1 MPDYFTHYLAAA
13 EIFRRLDKNSKDTLS
28 RDGDLYL
35 LGAQGPD
42 VFFFYGLSV
51 KHNPGRMLHRAVAA
65 QLFSALMRG
74 NAAYCAGWA
83 THYALDC
90 TVHPA
95 VYAYEHSH
103 RGMLLHQKF
112 EADLGLYVSRQLKKE
127 RMIMPKKR
135 MTACAPAVCD
145 SVRNVL
151 PFITAA
157 GTSACLKRH
166 YLYTRRIYAGLS
178 EKYKL
183 KADYAPAYEAFERGV
198 ELGIATVRCVLQNN
212 IDPEIFSRSFLEK

>member
-1 MPDYFTHYLAAA
+1 MPDYFTHHIAA
-13 EIFRRLDKNSKDTLS
+13 ELIYERLDGEHKKILAQDKTL
-28 RDGDLYL
+28 YM
-35 LGAQGPD
+35 LGAQGGD
-42 VFFFYGLSV
+42 VFFFYGLSY
-51 KHNPGRMLHRAVAA
+51 KHNPGRILHRMAA
-65 QLFSALMRG
+65 AELFEKLCKG

-127 RMIMPKKR
+127 RMIMPEKR
-135 MTACAPAVCD
+135 LIACAPAVCD
-145 SVRNVL
+145 SVRNIL